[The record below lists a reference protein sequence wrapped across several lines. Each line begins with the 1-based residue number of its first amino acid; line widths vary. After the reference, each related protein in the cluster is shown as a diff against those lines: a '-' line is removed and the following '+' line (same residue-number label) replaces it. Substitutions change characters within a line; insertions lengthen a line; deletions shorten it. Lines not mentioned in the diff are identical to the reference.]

1 MILYSEKEII
11 QQMRDHYEK
20 NGKITMKSFS
30 KDKDTCGITAV
41 KKCFGSWIEA
51 KIKADLS
58 PKYDKK
64 IIKKLIKEK
73 VNSGELKSISAIDSV
88 KGLPSY
94 KYIKKIRSKDE
105 IEKIFDIKVK
115 RHSYS
120 REEIMEAY
128 NEVKH
133 NHKVVTLLLM
143 KEEKGISAGSIR
155 RYFKSWNS
163 FLVYMGDEPCHTI
176 TNVTHTNEELMS
188 LYRKF
193 SLKIGKEKYGATLR
207 DLKNYDFP
215 YSKSVLASRFTS
227 INNLRRL
234 TGFEIKKEVI
244 PKYNKQGLKLLLYR
258 NYKKYGRRLSQTE
271 IAKDNSLPNPSSIF
285 YCFQTTKITEVWD
298 EVLNR
303 K

>member
-1 MILYSEKEII
+1 
-11 QQMRDHYEK
+11 
-20 NGKITMKSFS
+20 
-30 KDKDTCGITAV
+30 
-41 KKCFGSWIEA
+41 
-51 KIKADLS
+51 
-58 PKYDKK
+58 
-64 IIKKLIKEK
+64 
-73 VNSGELKSISAIDSV
+73 
-88 KGLPSY
+88 
-94 KYIKKIRSKDE
+94 
-105 IEKIFDIKVK
+105 
-115 RHSYS
+115 
-120 REEIMEAY
+120 
-128 NEVKH
+128 
-133 NHKVVTLLLM
+133 
-143 KEEKGISAGSIR
+143 
-155 RYFKSWNS
+155 
-163 FLVYMGDEPCHTI
+163 MGDEPCHTI

-227 INNLRRL
+227 IINLRRL